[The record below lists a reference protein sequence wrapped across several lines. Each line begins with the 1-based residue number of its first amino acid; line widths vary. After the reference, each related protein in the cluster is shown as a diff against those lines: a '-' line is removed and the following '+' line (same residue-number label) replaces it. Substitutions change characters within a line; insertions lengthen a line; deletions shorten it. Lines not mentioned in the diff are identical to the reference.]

1 VGPVSLNV
9 RYRPLRIGWCIEAES
24 LEHFSSAV
32 ALNHVFWGGRFNPI
46 IPCADRELAEAL
58 ITAFRVDA
66 LYNISGTAAVDAFI
80 KEFPHIQWPEFHP
93 ELFVDNISSRRPTL
107 LDVGHPAQ
115 HLFESHV
122 DRREK
127 PAIDAVLYQWDATD
141 PLRFALHATCG
152 SYPEEAVTGRDYR
165 GLFQK
170 AFATEPAPIAVTE
183 PLPADLFR
191 KLTPNYLTTVE
202 LEATPLQFSNRLEPG
217 FYYGN
222 ALDFTDLVNFWNLR
236 ACDIDLFFYDPNSAE
251 RLRPLV
257 EAYSALLRD
266 RPKRSNAPSG
276 VNVWQRDRD
285 YSRDLSIER
294 SGATDRAGIFG
305 AGLTISTFEPVIF
318 NGLNLNPPVMAFGD
332 KSVLGVSAE
341 DGLGTSVTFQ
351 LPEKPFFSDIE
362 LHSQMMVVSV
372 SAPNIG
378 RAMLTPPF
386 IPQLNEYYGRK
397 AYFIYNKAR
406 AELGSLGII
415 QDVTSD
421 QLTLRALPFT
431 EVLPKIF
438 ETFGMKARPSP
449 AGLVSAR
456 LIDQMGGLQG
466 CRVFKIAGVRSLIKK
481 YRPAESFERT
491 EAVTMIG
498 DNDPVTHIPRFDAYK
513 PLYIEA
519 RDKKDLKPEDA
530 FLYLLKKGVFRAGLK
545 LACPTCQLDFWVP
558 LDDAKSTTQ
567 CVYCGFEFNVL
578 PQLRD
583 RNWAY
588 RRSGLFGREDNQR
601 GGIPVAVTLQQLE
614 TMLHGRLRA
623 YAPGIALTPDSAPIE
638 NCETDLVVL
647 VSSFPHTAKPLEL
660 AIAECKD
667 AGGEI
672 SEEDVRKLAKVAQAL
687 EESPCQVFILF
698 SKCGRFTNEEVER
711 CKGARRKLFEHQGKT
726 HYAHNVI
733 MLSERELE
741 PYHIYEQTEKE
752 FELKPHAN
760 SLEDLAINTVN
771 IYFDPK
777 PKAAAEAKSG

>member
-1 VGPVSLNV
+1 MGPISLTV
-9 RYRPLRIGWCIEAES
+9 RYRPLRVGWCIEADS
-24 LEHFSSAV
+24 LDHFSAAV
-32 ALNHVFWGGRFNPI
+32 ALSHVFWGGRFNPI

-58 ITAFRVDA
+58 IGAFRVDA
-66 LYNISGTAAVDAFI
+66 LYNVSGTAGVDAFI

-93 ELFVDNISSRRPTL
+93 ELFVDGFSKKQPTL
-107 LDVGHPAQ
+107 LDVAHPAQ

-127 PAIDAVLYQWDATD
+127 PAIDAAFYECGDAD
-141 PLRFALHATCG
+141 PLRFVLYATCG
-152 SYPEEAVTGRDYR
+152 KYPPESLTGRDYAR
-165 GLFQK
+165 IFQK
-170 AFATEPAPIAVTE
+170 AFAAEPTLVAVGD

-202 LEATPLQFSNRLEPG
+202 LEAAPIGFSNWNEPG
-217 FYYGN
+217 FYYGD

-236 ACDIDLFFYDPNSAE
+236 ACDIELFFYDPTSAE
-251 RLRPLV
+251 RLRPFV
-257 EAYSALLRD
+257 EAYSALLHD
-266 RPKRSNAPSG
+266 RPKRSPSPSE
-276 VNVWQRDRD
+276 VSVWQRDRNF
-285 YSRDLSIER
+285 SRDLSI
-294 SGATDRAGIFG
+294 FG
-305 AGLTISTFEPVIF
+305 AGLSVCTFDAGIF
-318 NGLNLNPPVMAFGD
+318 NGLNLNPPVMGFGD
-332 KSVLGVSAE
+332 KSVLGASAE
-341 DGLGTSVTFQ
+341 DALGTSVTFQ
-351 LPEKPFFSDIE
+351 LPDKPFFSDVE

-378 RAMLTPPF
+378 KAMLTPPF
-386 IPQLNEYYGRK
+386 IPRLNDYYGRH

-406 AELGSLGII
+406 AERGSLGII
-415 QDVTSD
+415 QNVTSD

-431 EVLPKIF
+431 KVLTKIF
-438 ETFGMKARPSP
+438 ETFGMKAQPSP
-449 AGLVSAR
+449 AGLVGAR

-481 YRPAESFERT
+481 YPPADSFERT

-498 DNDPVTHIPRFDAYK
+498 NNDPVSHLPRFEAYK
-513 PLYIEA
+513 SLYIEP
-519 RDKKDLKPEDA
+519 RDKRDLKPEDA

-545 LACPTCQLDFWVP
+545 LECPTCQLDFWVP

-567 CVYCGFEFNVL
+567 CAYCGFEFNVL

-614 TMLHGRLRA
+614 TMLHGRLLA
-623 YAPGIALTPDSAPIE
+623 YAPGIDLKPGSAPIE

-647 VSSFPHTAKPLEL
+647 VSSFPHADKPLEL

-672 SEEDVRKLAKVAQAL
+672 SEEDVRKLSKVAQAL
-687 EESPCQVFILF
+687 EKSPCQVFILF
-698 SKCGRFTNEEVER
+698 SKCGRFTNEEIER
-711 CKGARRKLFEHQGKT
+711 CRAARRKVFEHEGKI

-733 MLSERELE
+733 LLSERELE
-741 PYHIYEQTEKE
+741 SYYIYEQTEKE
-752 FELKPHAN
+752 FDIKRYAH
-760 SLEDLAINTVN
+760 SLEELAINTVN
-771 IYFDPK
+771 VYFDPK
-777 PKAAAEAKSG
+777 PKTTP